1 MKKIYSVLASVMLLS
16 SSAFA
21 QDAVSTG
28 IDIASATPLFDISL
42 ETYGVT
48 AGGTIRPSL
57 AMCGENLVLN
67 LGDGSKPIYLDP
79 VTGEKKGEIIV
90 GIADPKGSVA
100 SDSKGNM
107 LIASYCETGTFKIFK
122 TSKVNGVPM
131 EWASVENPF
140 SGLKLGTRLDIN
152 GDLDG
157 NAVVAAT
164 FDGLYAQHMMQ
175 WVVKDGVVGEATM
188 ITIEGV
194 NQWGAGCN
202 NTKVIFRS
210 SNVEDGY
217 FLGHYYWGEDLDKF
231 YFVDGTTNAAKSN
244 VQDTS
249 GSSWAYA
256 PNSGDAIEFNGAKY
270 LVIQD
275 LSYFGYWAM
284 STYLYLYDVT
294 DISKFSGEL
303 GTEAT
308 GCLGDIEMTVYHRD
322 ANAETGDPGF
332 PCSQTDTDGMCTGDV
347 LIATTENDMVI
358 YSVSNVD
365 LGIKAVKFSKNSGVS
380 AVETSDIR
388 AYAVNGNIVVNNPNA
403 ENVTV
408 YTVAG
413 AEVANTSAADASIAV
428 APGLYIVKAG
438 NAAQKILVK

>member
-1 MKKIYSVLASVMLLS
+1 MKKFYSVLASVMLLS

-21 QDAVSTG
+21 EDAVNTG
-28 IDIASATPLFDISL
+28 IDVATATPLFDISL

-57 AMCGENLVLN
+57 AMCGEYLVLN
-67 LGDGSKPIYLDP
+67 LGDGSKPLYLDP

-100 SDSKGNM
+100 SDVKGNM
-107 LIASYCETGTFKIFK
+107 LIASYCESGTFKIFK
-122 TSKVNGVPM
+122 TNKVNGVPM

-140 SGLKLGTRLDIN
+140 TGLKLGTRLDIN

-188 ITIEGV
+188 VTIEGV
-194 NQWGAGCN
+194 NQWAGGSS

-217 FLGHYYWGEDLDKF
+217 FLGHYYWGDDLDKF
-231 YFVDGTTNAAKSN
+231 YFVDGTTNTAKSN
-244 VQDTS
+244 VQDKS
-249 GSSWAYA
+249 EYAWAYA

-275 LSYFGYWAM
+275 LSYFGYWGLT
-284 STYLYLYDVT
+284 SYLYLYDVT
-294 DISKFSGEL
+294 DISNFSGEL
-303 GTEAT
+303 GAETT
-308 GCLGDIEMTVYHRD
+308 GCIGGIEVNGYHRD
-322 ANAETGDPGF
+322 ADSETGDPGF
-332 PCSQTDTDGMCTGDV
+332 PCSQTDTDGLTTGDV
-347 LIATTENDMVI
+347 LIATTADDMVV

-365 LGIKAVKFSKNSGVS
+365 LGISAMKFGKSTGVS

-388 AYAVNGNIVVNNPNA
+388 AFAANGNIVVNNPNA

-413 AEVANTSAADASIAV
+413 AEVANTSATDASIAV